1 MATVTPTVALDR
13 RLPRFG
19 RRARRAEARRRGPG
33 RAWMVAAYL
42 GLAFFVVWT
51 VIPFYWMLMA
61 SIRTNRQIYQDL
73 SLYPTSIFCGNYV
86 KLLTGEAMTQVTDNR
101 CGRLLEVLLGFGPFT
116 GPFVTWVQNS
126 AVIAVGTTFLSLAF
140 GIFAAYA
147 IARLRFHGT
156 GTVARILVFTYLIPT
171 SLLFIPLFQIVSPII
186 QSMPDPR
193 LQILPLML
201 AYLTF
206 TVPFCTWLL
215 IGYFRTIPIEL
226 EEAALIDGCSRL
238 GALFRVTLPLAGPA
252 IAVVALFSFTLSWN
266 EFLYALVFISGQSAR
281 TATVG
286 LNSLISVDVFFW
298 GEMMG
303 GAVLTSVPP
312 VVIYILAQRL
322 VVKGLAAGGV
332 KG

>member
-1 MATVTPTVALDR
+1 MATTILDQKPPRLGWR
-13 RLPRFG
+13 RRPVV
-19 RRARRAEARRRGPG
+19 RRRGPG
-33 RAWMVAAYL
+33 RGWMVAAYV
-42 GLAFFVVWT
+42 GLAVFTVWT
-51 VIPFYWMLMA
+51 LIPFYWMLVA
-61 SIRTNRQIYQDL
+61 SVRTNKQIYQDL

-86 KLLTGEAMTQVTDNR
+86 KLLTGEVLTQVTDNR
-101 CGRLLEVLLGFGPFT
+101 CGRLLEVILNFGPYT

-126 AVIAVGTTFLSLAF
+126 AVIALGTTALSVF
-140 GIFAAYA
+140 VGILAAYA

-156 GTVARILVFTYLIPT
+156 GTVARVLVFTYLIPS
-171 SLLFIPLFQIVSPII
+171 SLLFIPLFQMVSPMI

-201 AYLTF
+201 TYLTF

-226 EEAALIDGCSRL
+226 EEAAMIDGCSRL
-238 GALFRVTLPLAGPA
+238 GALVRVTLPLVGPA

-322 VVKGLAAGGV
+322 VVSGLAAGGV

>member
-1 MATVTPTVALDR
+1 MATATGART
-13 RLPRFG
+13 LPRLS
-19 RRARRAEARRRGPG
+19 RRSRTAEARRRGPG
-33 RAWMVAAYL
+33 QTWMVVAYV
-42 GLAFFVVWT
+42 GLALFSVWT
-51 VIPFYWMLMA
+51 LIPFYWMMMA
-61 SIRTNRQIYQDL
+61 SIRTNKQIYQDL
-73 SLYPTSIFCGNYV
+73 SLYPTSLFCGNYV
-86 KLLTGEAMTQVTDNR
+86 KLLTGEPMTQVSDSR
-101 CGRLLEVLLGFGPFT
+101 CGRLLEVILNFGPFT

-126 AVIAVGTTFLSLAF
+126 ALIAIGTTALSIAF
-140 GIFAAYA
+140 GVFAAYA

-156 GTVARILVFTYLIPT
+156 GTVARILVFTYLIPS
-171 SLLFIPLFQIVSPII
+171 SLLFIPLFQIISPIV

-193 LQILPLML
+193 LQVIPLML

-215 IGYFRTIPIEL
+215 IGYFKTIPIEL

-238 GALFRVTLPLAGPA
+238 GSLFRVTLPLCGPA

-286 LNSLISVDVFFW
+286 LNSLVSVDVFFW

-322 VVKGLAAGGV
+322 VVKGLSAGAV

>member
-1 MATVTPTVALDR
+1 M
-13 RLPRFG
+13 
-19 RRARRAEARRRGPG
+19 
-33 RAWMVAAYL
+33 
-42 GLAFFVVWT
+42 
-51 VIPFYWMLMA
+51 
-61 SIRTNRQIYQDL
+61 
-73 SLYPTSIFCGNYV
+73 
-86 KLLTGEAMTQVTDNR
+86 
-101 CGRLLEVLLGFGPFT
+101 
-116 GPFVTWVQNS
+116 
-126 AVIAVGTTFLSLAF
+126 
-140 GIFAAYA
+140 
-147 IARLRFHGT
+147 
-156 GTVARILVFTYLIPT
+156 
-171 SLLFIPLFQIVSPII
+171 I

-201 AYLTF
+201 TYLTF

-226 EEAALIDGCSRL
+226 EEAAMIDGCSRL
-238 GALFRVTLPLAGPA
+238 GALVRVTLPLVGPA

-322 VVKGLAAGGV
+322 VVSGLAAGGV

>member
-1 MATVTPTVALDR
+1 MATATLPR
-13 RLPRFG
+13 RLPFLG
-19 RRARRAEARRRGPG
+19 RRARGAVARRRGPG
-33 RAWMVAAYL
+33 RAWMVAAYV
-42 GLAFFVVWT
+42 GLALFSIWT
-51 VIPFYWMLMA
+51 IIPFYWMMMA
-61 SIRTNRQIYQDL
+61 SIRTNKQIYQDL
-73 SLYPTSIFCGNYV
+73 SLYPTSLFCGNYV
-86 KLLTGEAMTQVTDNR
+86 KLFTGEALTQVTDNR
-101 CGRLLEVLLGFGPFT
+101 CGRLLEVIFNFGPFT

-126 AVIAVGTTFLSLAF
+126 AVIALGTTFLSIAF
-140 GIFAAYA
+140 GVFAAYA

-156 GTVARILVFTYLIPT
+156 GTVARILVFTYLIPS
-171 SLLFIPLFQIVSPII
+171 SLLFIPLFQLVSPMI
-186 QSMPDPR
+186 QGLPDPR
-193 LQILPLML
+193 LQIFPLML
-201 AYLTF
+201 TYLTF

-226 EEAALIDGCSRL
+226 EEAAMIDGCSRL
-238 GALFRVTLPLAGPA
+238 GALVRVTLPLVGPA

-303 GAVLTSVPP
+303 GAVLTSIPP

-322 VVKGLAAGGV
+322 VVSGLAAGGV